1 MDKIITAQ
9 TMIDYL
15 QWMMDNWQAELDMF
29 GKDDRVVKSD
39 MHAMISCKN
48 MVEGLIG
55 MPVNL
60 QRNGKVTVG
69 F

>member
-1 MDKIITAQ
+1 MDKVITAQ

-15 QWMMDNWQAELDMF
+15 QWMMDNWQQERDEF
-29 GKDDRVVKSD
+29 GKDDRIVKSD

-60 QRNGKVTVG
+60 QLDGKVTVG